1 MVSKEPSKCQLTSTE
16 NDAEQAASRTLEMKY
31 ALDPNRQIRKR
42 NKALQVRFKD
52 IREAQNE
59 QEKRLSAAQ
68 QLDKKTMKAISYKAA
83 YRKYMTV
90 PARRSIPN
98 VTRSTGVQTSPD
110 LKKRYQTFPL
120 ERKKANVIKIAPTV
134 DTFRRQ
140 NNSLAVDIKDNNLNK
155 DLGARTISSA
165 KGNNEKNPDISS
177 HTNNFS
183 KSNEQAG
190 SDSFDDPSSKDPEIH
205 SFNEEPRH
213 VLNLTDY
220 NPTEQ
225 NYQLCNMAKYD
236 EVPSG
241 NQNFN
246 QSAQSELQLT
256 EFTSSHL
263 TETNCELTQ
272 LDSSNS
278 FTQDSPQ
285 NVTAREMH
293 ERTLQPARL
302 HSQSVNGQACSLQWP
317 QSEKEPSE
325 FIASSLAP
333 RDENQPNQTAV
344 SVMESNQQIV
354 PLTEV
359 VDLKAQLQIMEN
371 LISSSQ
377 ETIKVLLGVIQ
388 ELEKGEALREG
399 LSYRTGQDTANCD
412 TCRNSACIIYSVE
425 LDFKQQ
431 EDKFQ
436 PVMRK
441 LHPTEETQVSTL
453 PYSQE
458 FCSSAYQKQKP
469 SKTESKKHGKW
480 KLWFL

>member
-1 MVSKEPSKCQLTSTE
+1 MVSKEASKCPLTSAE
-16 NDAEQAASRTLEMKY
+16 NEVEQAASQTVEMKY
-31 ALDPNRQIRKR
+31 ALDPNRHIRKR

-52 IREAQNE
+52 ICEAQNE
-59 QEKRLSAAQ
+59 QDKNLLVTQ
-68 QLDKKTMKAISYKAA
+68 QLDKKALKTISYKAA

-120 ERKKANVIKIAPTV
+120 ERKKGNVIKIAPTLEA
-134 DTFRRQ
+134 FRRQ
-140 NNSLAVDIKDNNLNK
+140 NNGLAVKDNNLNEDSGEHFNFSGTVSNQK
-155 DLGARTISSA
+155 SPNT
-165 KGNNEKNPDISS
+165 SS
-177 HTNNFS
+177 HGEL
-183 KSNEQAG
+183 SNLQEQAG
-190 SDSFDDPSSKDPEIH
+190 SEHSDNSGNMQPEKH
-205 SFNEEPRH
+205 GCTEEPSP
-213 VLNLTDY
+213 LLSLTDS

-225 NYQLCNMAKYD
+225 DNQLPNKANQDK
-236 EVPSG
+236 VPSSG

-246 QSAQSELQLT
+246 QSAHSNLQLT
-256 EFTSSHL
+256 EFTSFHL
-263 TETNCELTQ
+263 TETNSEPAQ
-272 LDSSNS
+272 LSNS
-278 FTQDSPQ
+278 FTKDNPQ
-285 NVTAREMH
+285 HLTVQEEH
-293 ERTLQPARL
+293 ERTLQPTGL
-302 HSQSVNGQACSLQWP
+302 CSQSDNGQICAEQEYSGV
-317 QSEKEPSE
+317 QSSEECPEPLLSDIVPIE
-325 FIASSLAP
+325 
-333 RDENQPNQTAV
+333 RNQPSQTSV
-344 SVMESNQQIV
+344 SVINSNRQIV
-354 PLTEV
+354 PLTET

-371 LISSSQ
+371 LINSSQ

-436 PVMRK
+436 PILRK
-441 LHPTEETQVSTL
+441 LHPNEETQVSTL

-458 FCSSAYQKQKP
+458 FCPSAYQKQKS

>member
-16 NDAEQAASRTLEMKY
+16 NEAEQAASRTLEIKY

-120 ERKKANVIKIAPTV
+120 ERKKVNVIKIAPTV
-134 DTFRRQ
+134 DSLRRQ
-140 NNSLAVDIKDNNLNK
+140 NNDWAVDIKDNNLNK
-155 DLGARTISSA
+155 DSGAHTIHGA
-165 KGNNEKNPDISS
+165 KGSNQRNPDISS
-177 HTNNFS
+177 HNFS
-183 KSNEQAG
+183 KLNEQAG
-190 SDSFDDPSSKDPEIH
+190 NDSFDDPSSKDPEIH
-205 SFNEEPRH
+205 SCTEEPLH
-213 VLNLTDY
+213 VLKLTDF

-225 NYQLCNMAKYD
+225 NYQLCNMEKYK
-236 EVPSG
+236 VPSES
-241 NQNFN
+241 QNLN

-256 EFTSSHL
+256 EFTSFHL

-272 LDSSNS
+272 PDSSNS
-278 FTQDSPQ
+278 FTQDYPQ
-285 NVTAREMH
+285 NVTAREVH
-293 ERTLQPARL
+293 ERTLHPANL
-302 HSQSVNGQACSLQWP
+302 HSLSLSCSVQSP
-317 QSEKEPSE
+317 QSGEEHSE
-325 FIASSLAP
+325 AIAP
-333 RDENQPNQTAV
+333 RDENQSNQTAV
-344 SVMESNQQIV
+344 SVMESNQQIM

-399 LSYRTGQDTANCD
+399 LSYRTGQDTTNCD

-441 LHPTEETQVSTL
+441 LHPIEETQVSTL

>member
-1 MVSKEPSKCQLTSTE
+1 MVSKEPSKCELTSTE
-16 NDAEQAASRTLEMKY
+16 NEAEQAASQTLEMKY
-31 ALDPNRQIRKR
+31 ALDPNRHIRKR

-120 ERKKANVIKIAPTV
+120 ERKKVNVIKIAPTV

-140 NNSLAVDIKDNNLNK
+140 NNDWTIDIKDNAINKDSQMNTEISSQSFSKLNK
-155 DLGARTISSA
+155 
-165 KGNNEKNPDISS
+165 
-177 HTNNFS
+177 
-183 KSNEQAG
+183 QAG
-190 SDSFDDPSSKDPEIH
+190 SDSFDDPSNKDPGIH
-205 SFNEEPRH
+205 SYNEELAH
-213 VLNLTDY
+213 VLNLTES

-225 NYQLCNMAKYD
+225 NYQLCHLAKYNK
-236 EVPSG
+236 VPSE

-256 EFTSSHL
+256 EFTSFHL
-263 TETNCELTQ
+263 TETNCELLQ
-272 LDSSNS
+272 PDLSNS
-278 FTQDSPQ
+278 FTRDSSQ
-285 NVTAREMH
+285 NVTAREVL
-293 ERTLQPARL
+293 ERTLQPASL
-302 HSQSVNGQACSLQWP
+302 HSLPVNGQACSVQSP
-317 QSEKEPSE
+317 QTEEEPSE
-325 FIASSLAP
+325 STVSNITT
-333 RDENQPNQTAV
+333 RHENQCQSNQTTI
-344 SVMESNQQIV
+344 SVMESSQQIR

-436 PVMRK
+436 PVMKK
-441 LHPTEETQVSTL
+441 LHPTEETQVSTM

>member
-1 MVSKEPSKCQLTSTE
+1 MVSKEPSKCQLTEKENETE
-16 NDAEQAASRTLEMKY
+16 QTTSPALEMKY
-31 ALDPNRQIRKR
+31 AQDPNRHIKKR

-59 QEKRLSAAQ
+59 QEKRLAATQ
-68 QLDKKTMKAISYKAA
+68 QMDKKTMKSISCKAA

-120 ERKKANVIKIAPTV
+120 ERKKVNIIKIAPTLE
-134 DTFRRQ
+134 TFRQQ
-140 NNSLAVDIKDNNLNK
+140 NNSFAVEIKDNLNN
-155 DLGARTISSA
+155 DLGARNTSSS
-165 KGNNEKNPDISS
+165 KRSSQKNQHTSV
-177 HTNNFS
+177 HTNNFN
-183 KSNEQAG
+183 KLNEQGG
-190 SDSFDDPSSKDPEIH
+190 SMRLDTPSNKVHEMHNCTEDS
-205 SFNEEPRH
+205 
-213 VLNLTDY
+213 
-220 NPTEQ
+220 TEQ
-225 NYQLCNMAKYD
+225 NYQQCNMTMYD
-236 EVPSG
+236 KASSR

-246 QSAQSELQLT
+246 QTELQLADL
-256 EFTSSHL
+256 TSFHL
-263 TETNCELTQ
+263 TDSICELTQ
-272 LDSSNS
+272 TDPSNS
-278 FTQDSPQ
+278 LQKLATWEVPK
-285 NVTAREMH
+285 
-293 ERTLQPARL
+293 RTLSPASHQP
-302 HSQSVNGQACSLQWP
+302 QSVNGQLCSLQSP
-317 QSEKEPSE
+317 QREEFSESTVTN
-325 FIASSLAP
+325 IAP
-333 RDENQPNQTAV
+333 RDEDQSNQTTV
-344 SVMESNQQIV
+344 SVLESHQQIV
-354 PLTEV
+354 PLTEA

-399 LSYRTGQDTANCD
+399 
-412 TCRNSACIIYSVE
+412 VE

-436 PVMRK
+436 PIMRK
-441 LHPTEETQVSTL
+441 LHSTEETQVSTL

>member
-1 MVSKEPSKCQLTSTE
+1 MVSKEPSKCQLTSKENETE
-16 NDAEQAASRTLEMKY
+16 QEASPALEMKY

-59 QEKRLSAAQ
+59 QEKRLAATQ
-68 QLDKKTMKAISYKAA
+68 QMDQKTMKAISYKAA

-120 ERKKANVIKIAPTV
+120 DRKKVNVIKIAPTLE
-134 DTFRRQ
+134 TFRRQ
-140 NNSLAVDIKDNNLNK
+140 NNDLAFEIKDNKLNK
-155 DLGARTISSA
+155 DFGARTISST
-165 KGNNEKNPDISS
+165 KRSSQKSPDTSA
-177 HTNNFS
+177 HNNNFS
-183 KSNEQAG
+183 KLNEQAG
-190 SDSFDDPSSKDPEIH
+190 CVRLDASSNKDQEIH
-205 SFNEEPRH
+205 SCTEDSLQI
-213 VLNLTDY
+213 VNLTDS
-220 NPTEQ
+220 NPPEE
-225 NYQLCNMAKYD
+225 NYQLCNITTYD
-236 EVPSG
+236 KVSSRNPK
-241 NQNFN
+241 FN
-246 QSAQSELQLT
+246 QTELQLT
-256 EFTSSHL
+256 DFTSFHL
-263 TETNCELTQ
+263 TESNCELTQ
-272 LDSSNS
+272 SDPSTP
-278 FTQDSPQ
+278 FTQDSSQ
-285 NVTAREMH
+285 NVAAWEVY
-293 ERTLQPARL
+293 ERTLHPDGQQPKSVYGQL
-302 HSQSVNGQACSLQWP
+302 CSVQSP
-317 QSEKEPSE
+317 QKEVLSESTVSN
-325 FIASSLAP
+325 IAP
-333 RDENQPNQTAV
+333 RDEDQSNQTAV
-344 SVMESNQQIV
+344 SVMESDQQIV

-399 LSYRTGQDTANCD
+399 TGQDTANCD

-436 PVMRK
+436 PIMRK
-441 LHPTEETQVSTL
+441 LHSTEETQVSTL
-453 PYSQE
+453 PYTQE

-469 SKTESKKHGKW
+469 NKTESKKHGKW

>member
-16 NDAEQAASRTLEMKY
+16 NEAEQASLEIKY
-31 ALDPNRQIRKR
+31 VLDPNRQIRKR

-120 ERKKANVIKIAPTV
+120 ERKKVNVIKIAPTI

-140 NNSLAVDIKDNNLNK
+140 NNDWAIDIKGSNLNK
-155 DLGARTISSA
+155 DSAHTLSSA
-165 KGNNEKNPDISS
+165 EGSNQKNTDISS
-177 HTNNFS
+177 HNNFI
-183 KSNEQAG
+183 KLNKQAD
-190 SDSFDDPSSKDPEIH
+190 SDSFGDSSSKDPEMH
-205 SFNEEPRH
+205 SYTEESSH
-213 VLNLTDY
+213 ILKLADS

-225 NYQLCNMAKYD
+225 NHQLCNTAKYD
-236 EVPSG
+236 KGASE

-246 QSAQSELQLT
+246 QSALQLT
-256 EFTSSHL
+256 EFTSFHL
-263 TETNCELTQ
+263 TEANCELTQ
-272 LDSSNS
+272 PDSSNS
-278 FTQDSPQ
+278 FTQNSPQ
-285 NVTAREMH
+285 NVRAREVH
-293 ERTLQPARL
+293 ERTLHPTSL
-302 HSQSVNGQACSLQWP
+302 NYLPMNGQACSLQFP
-317 QSEKEPSE
+317 QSEEETSE
-325 FIASSLAP
+325 STASNTAP
-333 RDENQPNQTAV
+333 RDESQSQSNQTV
-344 SVMESNQQIV
+344 SVMESNQQIM

-412 TCRNSACIIYSVE
+412 TCRNSACIIYSWQLSDAEVISFDGSISCS
-425 LDFKQQ
+425 LNKTQLY
-431 EDKFQ
+431 
-436 PVMRK
+436 
-441 LHPTEETQVSTL
+441 LH
-453 PYSQE
+453 
-458 FCSSAYQKQKP
+458 SSGPRCIFP
-469 SKTESKKHGKW
+469 SH
-480 KLWFL
+480 F